1 MNAMNT
7 VRWLS
12 LAALSML
19 CIWPALAQERIYR
32 CGNAYTNKPDGTSH
46 RGCVPLEGGN
56 ITTVRGTTPQRDST
70 AGSPSAA
77 SRAPLTAAATTA
89 PRASQVV
96 AASAAPRTGA
106 ERVDVGAQRA
116 RDSDARAILDAELR
130 RAQER
135 LAEAQKAYANG
146 EPEKLGAESRNHQR
160 YLDRVTELKATV
172 TRAQADV
179 DSLRRELARF
189 GASLNA
195 SAAP

>member
-1 MNAMNT
+1 MRPPGGRQHHHGARHHAPARQYRR
-7 VRWLS
+7 V
-12 LAALSML
+12 ALGGFACTAHCCSHNG
-19 CIWPALAQERIYR
+19 PARVA
-32 CGNAYTNKPDGTSH
+32 S
-46 RGCVPLEGGN
+46 GG
-56 ITTVRGTTPQRDST
+56 RLP
-70 AGSPSAA
+70 
-77 SRAPLTAAATTA
+77 
-89 PRASQVV
+89 
-96 AASAAPRTGA
+96 APRTGA

-135 LAEAQKAYANG
+135 LAEAQKAYASG